1 MKEAPHRLKPIEEKS
16 GLMLEITTLFMMMVS
31 VLDKNFDGCIENKV
45 PLTYE
50 SDWYDVMNQSIQDW
64 YIEIWRKD

>member
-31 VLDKNFDGCIENKV
+31 VLDKNFDGCIENKM

-50 SDWYDVMNQSIQDW
+50 SD
-64 YIEIWRKD
+64 

>member
-16 GLMLEITTLFMMMVS
+16 GLMLEITTLFMMIVLG
-31 VLDKNFDGCIENKV
+31 LDKNFDGCIENKV

-50 SDWYDVMNQSIQDW
+50 SD
-64 YIEIWRKD
+64 